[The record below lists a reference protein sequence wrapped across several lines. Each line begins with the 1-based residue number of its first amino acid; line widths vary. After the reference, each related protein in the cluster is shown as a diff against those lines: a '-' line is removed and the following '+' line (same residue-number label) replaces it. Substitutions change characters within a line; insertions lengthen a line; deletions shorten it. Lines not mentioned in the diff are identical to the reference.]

1 MRDGAG
7 DGCLL
12 EVRNVCKAFPG
23 VVALDDVSV
32 RLGRGTVHALSGENG
47 AGKSTLMKIVA
58 GVYAPDAGELLLNGR
73 DLRLRSPRDAH
84 NFDNAMIHQELNLMP
99 CMSVAEIIWI
109 RRMPVNVLEL
119 ISDPELNGRPRAV
132 LDR

>member
-73 DLRLRSPRDAH
+73 DLRLRSPRDAL
-84 NFDNAMIHQELNLMP
+84 NFGIAMIHQALNLMP
-99 CMSVAEIIWI
+99 
-109 RRMPVNVLEL
+109 
-119 ISDPELNGRPRAV
+119 
-132 LDR
+132 